1 MDNLKKEFKHRDVNR
16 MRNILTG
23 NTGAAT
29 QVGVGYETEKREYV
43 EGDVWEEGGKQWTIK
58 NGLKQTVTKLDEIK
72 KLYSLPYACPC
83 CKKSFKDTPTN
94 RKMWSIHR
102 MCLDCVIDMEA
113 KLKIEGKYEEY
124 EKRMM
129 NANKNAM
136 VTDLE
141 AALEGWLNSNNTFVT
156 EQGDVESWGKKV
168 GNDQD
173 TEQFRELLK
182 TLKDTEI

>member
-23 NTGAAT
+23 NTGGAT
-29 QVGVGYETEKREYV
+29 QVGAGYEAEKREYV

-72 KLYSLPYACPC
+72 KLYSLPYSCPC

-124 EKRMM
+124 EKQMM
-129 NANKNAM
+129 NGNKNAM

-141 AALEGWLNSNNTFVT
+141 AALEGWLGSNNSFVT

-173 TEQFRELLK
+173 TEQFRELLQ